1 MSFWGIVHIEI
12 GKIMFAQNRDH
23 APLNVVFFTDDN
35 EEEEGRKPSFKINQK
50 SLVANKIVLTMT
62 ERSAWPAKC
71 GLWNESIS
79 LFKQFEIRSG
89 WIYLTFALPYC
100 EKQCYC
106 AT

>member
-1 MSFWGIVHIEI
+1 MSIWGIVHIGI

-23 APLNVVFFTDDN
+23 APLNVFFFTDDN

-89 WIYLTFALPYC
+89 WTYLASPYC